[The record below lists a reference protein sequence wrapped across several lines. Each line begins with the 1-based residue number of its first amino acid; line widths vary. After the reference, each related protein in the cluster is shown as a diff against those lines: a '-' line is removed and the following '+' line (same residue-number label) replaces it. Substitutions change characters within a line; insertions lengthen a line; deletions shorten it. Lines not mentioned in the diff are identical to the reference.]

1 MNTVNM
7 IYTNI
12 GALFVPLI
20 CQTLYIFD
28 ILKKDFGGR
37 KEDLKERERERK
49 KYAEGRMNLGI
60 FRGQDNDS

>member
-12 GALFVPLI
+12 GALF
-20 CQTLYIFD
+20 D
-28 ILKKDFGGR
+28 ILKKDYGGK

>member
-20 CQTLYIFD
+20 VICQTLYIFD
-28 ILKKDFGGR
+28 ILKKYFGGR

-49 KYAEGRMNLGI
+49 KDAEGRVNLGI
-60 FRGQDNDS
+60 FS